1 MYAMVKKIENND
13 ISALGAA
20 PVALLD
26 ISATWC
32 QPCKILAPVI
42 ERLSDDFAGRVE
54 FFNADAE
61 ENPEVSKK
69 FQVRSIPCLLLF
81 KEGQVV
87 ARKVGAQ
94 PAEELKSWIEANL

>member
-1 MYAMVKKIENND
+1 MVRKIENND
-13 ISALGAA
+13 MSALEAA

-32 QPCKILAPVI
+32 QPCKILAPI
-42 ERLSDDFAGRVE
+42 IDQLSESFEGKVD

-69 FQVRSIPCLLLF
+69 FKVRGIPYLILF
-81 KEGQVV
+81 KAGEPVGH
-87 ARKVGAQ
+87 KVGVQ
-94 PAEELKSWIEANL
+94 PAEELKSWIESAL